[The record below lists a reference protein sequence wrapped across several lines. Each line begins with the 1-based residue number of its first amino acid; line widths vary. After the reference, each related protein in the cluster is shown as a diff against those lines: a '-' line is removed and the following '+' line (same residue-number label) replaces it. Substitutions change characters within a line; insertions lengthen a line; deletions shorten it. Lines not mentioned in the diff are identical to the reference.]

1 MVSGEF
7 GVASRPTES
16 ADYMEQLG
24 ENNDGSDD
32 NKDNDT
38 SSQARLVIIAT
49 AITGAL
55 LIIVVAAILCKLT
68 KKIAQRIEEII
79 MTSNLKTVPDLI
91 LNSRKKKENRTPS
104 GSTRSVLTFSNPNYN
119 GADGNLAPVEPKVTI
134 WKRLKYDKA
143 QVSQMLLLNK
153 SIIHYMLFLKLIR
166 SLSYFRRIH

>member
-1 MVSGEF
+1 MILGEF
-7 GVASRPTES
+7 GVTSRPSES
-16 ADYMEQLG
+16 ADYLEQFN
-24 ENNDGSDD
+24 ENTDD
-32 NKDNDT
+32 SGDSNSNDT

-49 AITGAL
+49 AITGGL

-68 KKIAQRIEEII
+68 TFLIITMKGTKK
-79 MTSNLKTVPDLI
+79 LKLLHPRFIVLI

-143 QVSQMLLLNK
+143 QVSLTNTNTLSELNG
-153 SIIHYMLFLKLIR
+153 
-166 SLSYFRRIH
+166 